1 MSKQRYKHRSHDSD
15 STRKLVTIFLI
26 SILLRFV
33 FDKAAYAD
41 MINTTIDQKGIS
53 LSEKE
58 LLNLNRGGRMWEEGL
73 QNLNNVLMSFRIRH
87 YLVFFLN
94 SQSYHVN
101 VLGAITS
108 KNKFGILSDLSNL
121 WKALSG
127 GAHIEKNEFGET

>member
-1 MSKQRYKHRSHDSD
+1 MSKQRYKHESHDSD

-87 YLVFFLN
+87 YLVFFLS

>member
-1 MSKQRYKHRSHDSD
+1 MSKQRYKHESHDSD

-73 QNLNNVLMSFRIRH
+73 LNSNNVLMSFRIRH

-94 SQSYHVN
+94 SQLYHVD

>member
-1 MSKQRYKHRSHDSD
+1 
-15 STRKLVTIFLI
+15 
-26 SILLRFV
+26 
-33 FDKAAYAD
+33 
-41 MINTTIDQKGIS
+41 
-53 LSEKE
+53 
-58 LLNLNRGGRMWEEGL
+58 MWEEGL

>member
-1 MSKQRYKHRSHDSD
+1 MSKQRYKIESHDSD

-87 YLVFFLN
+87 YLVFFLS

>member
-1 MSKQRYKHRSHDSD
+1 MSKLRYKHESHDSD
-15 STRKLVTIFLI
+15 STRKVVTIFLI
-26 SILLRFV
+26 SVLLRFV

-73 QNLNNVLMSFRIRH
+73 QNLNYVLMSFRIRH

>member
-1 MSKQRYKHRSHDSD
+1 MSKQRYKHESHDSD